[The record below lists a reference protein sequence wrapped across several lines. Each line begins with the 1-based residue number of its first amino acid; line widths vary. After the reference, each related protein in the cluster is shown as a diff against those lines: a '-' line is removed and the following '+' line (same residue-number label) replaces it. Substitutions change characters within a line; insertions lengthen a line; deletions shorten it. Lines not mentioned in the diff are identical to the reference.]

1 MKLDG
6 IWQRFPSNDESNFTV
21 TLVNKLL
28 DIDSFEVKHKTE
40 KNTSLG
46 T

>member
-6 IWQRFPSNDESNFTV
+6 IWQRFPSDEESNFAATS
-21 TLVNKLL
+21 VNKLL

-40 KNTSLG
+40 RNTSLG